1 MLNQLITVHLMY
13 FMLILSKNKVVV
25 VVVVVAVIIILAS
38 MYLKHKLLGVCTF
51 QGSYYFK

>member
-1 MLNQLITVHLMY
+1 MRDQLIAVHLIY
-13 FMLILSKNKVVV
+13 FKLILSTNKVVV
-25 VVVVVAVIIILAS
+25 VVVVIIILSS

>member
-1 MLNQLITVHLMY
+1 MLNQLIAVHLMY
-13 FMLILSKNKVVV
+13 FTLILSKNK

-51 QGSYYFK
+51 QGSYYSK